1 VCYGGEGEMN
11 EHLKYTKHEV
21 VSLKD
26 HSQFNEFWVCDRIV
40 DDPSILGL
48 GSELYIKDVERTQPK
63 AGRLD
68 LLLIDS
74 DTDRKYEVEI
84 MLGKVDESHI
94 IRTIEYWDIER
105 KRYPQYDHCAVLV
118 AEEITSRFLNVI
130 GLFNSVIPIIAI
142 QCTPIKIGDQILL
155 QFTKVLDEIEHGE
168 DDEDDNV
175 EEAADR
181 SYWEKRGSKPSLVT
195 ADSCLTLLRE
205 IDPSINLSYRRQYI
219 GLTVNSAV
227 NNFVVF
233 KAKKQFLRVEA
244 KTREDKEGWLSKL
257 EEAGLV
263 TFPGAPQ
270 RKRVVFRIEQKDI
283 QTHHDLLRQIFTICY
298 QNNKE

>member
-1 VCYGGEGEMN
+1 MN
-11 EHLKYTKHEV
+11 EQLKYAKHERI
-21 VSLKD
+21 SLKD
-26 HSQFNEFWVCDRIV
+26 HPQFNEFWVRDRIV
-40 DDPSILGL
+40 DDLSILGL
-48 GSELYIKDVERTQPK
+48 GNELYVKDVERSQPK

-74 DTDRKYEVEI
+74 DTDRRYEVEI

-118 AEEITSRFLNVI
+118 AEEITGRFLNVI
-130 GLFNSVIPIIAI
+130 GLFNSVIPMIAI

-155 QFTKVLDEIEHGE
+155 QFTKVLDEIERGE
-168 DDEDDNV
+168 DDEDDV

-181 SYWEKRGSKPSLVT
+181 SYWEKRGSKSSLIA
-195 ADSCLTLLRE
+195 ADSCLALLRE
-205 IDPSINLSYRRQYI
+205 IEPTINLSYRRQYI
-219 GLTVNSAV
+219 GLTVNGAV
-227 NNFVVF
+227 NNFVAF

-244 KTREDKEGWLSKL
+244 KTREDKEGWLSRL
-257 EEAGLV
+257 EEDGLV

-283 QTHHDLLRQIFTICY
+283 QAHHDLLKQIFSVCY
-298 QNNKE
+298 KNNKE

>member
-1 VCYGGEGEMN
+1 MN
-11 EHLKYTKHEV
+11 EHLKYAKHEV

-26 HSQFNEFWVCDRIV
+26 HPQFNEFWVRDRIV

-48 GSELYIKDVERTQPK
+48 GSELYVKDVERAQPK
-63 AGRLD
+63 GGRLD

-74 DTDRKYEVEI
+74 DTDRRYEVEI

-130 GLFNSVIPIIAI
+130 GLFNSVIPMIAI

-155 QFTKVLDEIEHGE
+155 QFTKVLDEIERGE
-168 DDEDDNV
+168 DDEDDDF
-175 EEAADR
+175 EEAAADR
-181 SYWEKRGSKPSLVT
+181 SYWEKRGSKPSLMV
-195 ADSCLTLLRE
+195 ADSCLSLLRE
-205 IDPSINLSYRRQYI
+205 IDPSISLSYRRQYI
-219 GLTVNSAV
+219 GLTVNGAV
-227 NNFVVF
+227 NNFVAF

-244 KTREDKEGWLSKL
+244 KTREDKEGWLSRL

-283 QTHHDLLRQIFTICY
+283 QTHHDLLKQIFTVCY
-298 QNNKE
+298 KNNKE